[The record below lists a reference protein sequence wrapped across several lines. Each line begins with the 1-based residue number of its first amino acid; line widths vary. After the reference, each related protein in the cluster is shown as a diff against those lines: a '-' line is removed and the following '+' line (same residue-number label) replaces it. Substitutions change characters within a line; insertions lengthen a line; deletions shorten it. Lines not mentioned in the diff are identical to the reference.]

1 MRRKRLTT
9 IGSVA
14 ILIALWQLVA
24 ISVDQPELLPTVP
37 RLLSTIGESIAS
49 ISFYRAIL
57 STMSR
62 ILICL
67 AISLFAS
74 FVMAILF
81 SRFKLIYE
89 LFRPTLA
96 IMRSIPVISF
106 ILLALIFL
114 NNENI
119 PLMIGFLT
127 MFPLLT
133 ENLTKG
139 MQSLNP
145 SLTMMA
151 KMFNIGRRNR
161 LMLVIYPQIAPFLY
175 SGLTSA
181 AGFGWRAIIM
191 GEVLAQCSF
200 GIGSEMKMAQNL
212 IDVPTL
218 LAWTIVAILMSYIFD
233 KGIGRLSAVRCDV
246 SFLKRDCYGHIS
258 KHITNITANNIGY
271 HYGVEQFSHQ
281 FQHGMVYG
289 LSGPSGR
296 GKTTLLN
303 MIGGILNPIHGSVE
317 PTINDG
323 ISFVFQEPDLL
334 PWLSAKEN
342 VALPLS
348 SIMKHESAMSRAMIY
363 LRMMGIEDLAERLPK
378 EMSYG
383 QQQRVAIARA
393 LSFPSPIL
401 LMDEP
406 FKGLDIAIRQHIINS
421 IKDIQQNEKRV
432 IIFTSHSP
440 EELSSLADEVI
451 YL

>member
-9 IGSVA
+9 IGSIA

-37 RLLSTIGESIAS
+37 RLISTIGESIAS
-49 ISFYRAIL
+49 VSFYRTIL
-57 STMSR
+57 STMLR
-62 ILICL
+62 IVVCL
-67 AISLFAS
+67 AISLFSS

-81 SRFKLIYE
+81 SSFKLIYE
-89 LFRPTLA
+89 LFRPALA

-145 SLTMMA
+145 RLMIMA
-151 KMFNIGRRNR
+151 KMFNIRRRNR
-161 LMLVIYPQIAPFLY
+161 HMLVIYPQIAPFLY

-212 IDVPTL
+212 IDIPNL

-233 KGIGRLSAVRCDV
+233 RSISILSAVRCDI
-246 SFLKRDCYGHIS
+246 SFLKRDCYDCIS
-258 KHITNITANNIGY
+258 KHITNITASNIGY
-271 HYGVEQFSHQ
+271 HYGVEQFSYQ
-281 FQHGMVYG
+281 FRHGMVYG

-303 MIGGILNPIHGSVE
+303 MIGGILNPIDGSVQ
-317 PTINDG
+317 PTIKEG

-334 PWLSAKEN
+334 PWLSAKDN

-348 SIMKHESAMSRAMIY
+348 SIMKRESAICRAMFY
-363 LRMMGIEDLAERLPK
+363 LRMMGIEDLAERLP
-378 EMSYG
+378 EEISYG

-406 FKGLDIAIRQHIINS
+406 FKGLDIAIRQHIIDS
-421 IKDIQQNEKRV
+421 IKEIQQNENRV
-432 IIFTSHSP
+432 IIFTSHSH
-440 EELSSLADEVI
+440 EELSSLADKVI